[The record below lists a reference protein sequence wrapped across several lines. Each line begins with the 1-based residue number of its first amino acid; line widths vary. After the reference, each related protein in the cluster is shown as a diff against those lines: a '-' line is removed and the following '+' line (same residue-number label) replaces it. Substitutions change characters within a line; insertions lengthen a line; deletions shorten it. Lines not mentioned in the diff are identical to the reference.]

1 MWKTEPDF
9 INDFGFKEVLL
20 AIYLHFH
27 LFSDA
32 GFSKSNCYVEKM
44 LHAIIDDLGIN
55 YVGIG
60 T

>member
-1 MWKTEPDF
+1 MWKTESDF
-9 INDFGFKEVLL
+9 INDFKL

-32 GFSKSNCYVEKM
+32 GYSKSNCYVEKM
-44 LHAIIDDLGIN
+44 LHAIIDDLGVN

>member
-1 MWKTEPDF
+1 MWKTESDF

-32 GFSKSNCYVEKM
+32 GYSKSSCYVEKM

-55 YVGIG
+55 YV
-60 T
+60 